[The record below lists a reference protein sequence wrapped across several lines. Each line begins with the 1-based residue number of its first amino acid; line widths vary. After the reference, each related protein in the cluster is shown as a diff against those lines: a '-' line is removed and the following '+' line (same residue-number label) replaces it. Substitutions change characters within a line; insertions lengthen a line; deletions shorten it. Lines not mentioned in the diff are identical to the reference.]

1 MYHATIIHLSSLG
14 DPAMIDKIGK
24 FTVLG
29 TLGSGAHSSILH
41 VRRADD
47 DREYALKMVNIDSKD
62 DQKYLD
68 QAKHEFRVGQMLNHP
83 NLVKVYAFETD
94 GGWFSGPKK
103 ARLLIEYVPGRT
115 MDKLPLQR
123 MAKLVRMFERIAD
136 GLTHMH
142 KQGVFHADM
151 KPNNLIY
158 ERGTRVK
165 VIDYGLA
172 WIKGEPKNRVQGT
185 PEYMAP
191 ETVSHKLINERTD
204 IYNFGATMYRLVTLS
219 LPPCWVTAADGLPMT
234 AEVFASQLRPVR
246 EANPMVPAGLA
257 ELIHRCLD
265 PNATKRPDR
274 MSQVQ
279 GTLDQLA
286 DEAAAKIDPAELEE

>member
-1 MYHATIIHLSSLG
+1 MA
-14 DPAMIDKIGK
+14 IDRIGK

-41 VRRADD
+41 IRRADD
-47 DREYALKMVNIDSKD
+47 DIEYALKLVPIDEKD
-62 DQKYLD
+62 DLKYLE

-83 NLVKVYAFETD
+83 NLVKVYAFETES
-94 GGWFSGPKK
+94 GWFSGPKK
-103 ARLLIEYVPGRT
+103 AKLLLEYVPGRT
-115 MDKLPLQR
+115 MDKLPLLR
-123 MAKLVRMFERIAD
+123 MAKLLRVFERIAD

-165 VIDYGLA
+165 VLDYGLS

-204 IYNFGATMYRLVTLS
+204 IYNFGATMYRLVTLQV
-219 LPPCWVTAADGLPMT
+219 PPCWITEDGALPMDSIQFKQKFRGAKVT
-234 AEVFASQLRPVR
+234 
-246 EANPMVPAGLA
+246 NPMVPEGLA
-257 ELIHRCLD
+257 DVIEQCLK
-265 PNATKRPDR
+265 PQANKRPER
-274 MSQVQ
+274 MSHVQ
-279 GTLDQLA
+279 GVLDQLA
-286 DEAAAKIDPAELEE
+286 DEAAAKLDDPAQLEE

>member
-1 MYHATIIHLSSLG
+1 MA
-14 DPAMIDKIGK
+14 IDRIGK
-24 FTVLG
+24 FTVLRN
-29 TLGSGAHSSILH
+29 LGSGAHSSILH

-47 DREYALKMVNIDSKD
+47 DREYALKLVNIDDKD
-62 DQKYLD
+62 DRKFLE

-83 NLVKVYAFETD
+83 NLAKVYAFETES
-94 GGWFSGPKK
+94 GWFSGPKK
-103 ARLLIEYVPGRT
+103 AKLLIEYVPGKP

-123 MAKLVRMFERIAD
+123 MAKLIRIFERIAD

-158 ERGTRVK
+158 DRGIRVK

-191 ETVSHKLINERTD
+191 ETVSHKMINERTD
-204 IYNFGATMYRLVTLS
+204 IYNFGATMYRLVTLQ
-219 LPPCWVTAADGLPMT
+219 LPPCWVAIDGGLPMT
-234 AEVFASQLRPVR
+234 AKVFTSQLRPVK
-246 EANPMVPAGLA
+246 EVNPLVPEGLA
-257 ELIHRCLD
+257 DLIHHCLS
-265 PNATKRPDR
+265 PTATKRPER
-274 MSQVQ
+274 MSEVQ
-279 GTLDQLA
+279 GVLDQLA
-286 DEAAAKIDPAELEE
+286 DEAAAKLNDPSQLEE